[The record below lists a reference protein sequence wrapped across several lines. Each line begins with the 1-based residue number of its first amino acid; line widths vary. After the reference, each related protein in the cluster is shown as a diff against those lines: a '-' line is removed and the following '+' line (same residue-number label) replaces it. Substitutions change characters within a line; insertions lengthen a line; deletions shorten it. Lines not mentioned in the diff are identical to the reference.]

1 MAGLTDPEIAAV
13 VAWYPLTDLALLP
26 PGAFDGVELTRLLGR
41 GAAELPDL
49 ITDASPI
56 THVSAASPP
65 CLLVHGDEDQ
75 ALPAAHSERF
85 QHALTVAGVESVCQI
100 VPRAGHCFTGYGDV
114 PGLIA
119 GAVAYLEGKLR

>member
-1 MAGLTDPEIAAV
+1 MADM
-13 VAWYPLTDLALLP
+13 
-26 PGAFDGVELTRLLGR
+26 RLLGR
-41 GAAELPDL
+41 RAADDPDL
-49 ITDASPI
+49 MTDASPI

-65 CLLVHGDEDQ
+65 CLLVHGDEDL

-85 QHALTVAGVESVCQI
+85 QHALTAAGVESVCQI
-100 VPRAGHCFTGYGDV
+100 VPGAGHCFTGYGDV